1 MGAPAGNANAAK
13 SRLFYD
19 ALRKNLVQNPH
30 RVQLIVENLISAAE
44 ENEQWAIKELIDRID
59 GKPIQANT
67 LENSDGSALL
77 AGIQVTFIAPN
88 ESSANNSEG

>member
-1 MGAPAGNANAAK
+1 MGAPVGNSNASK

-44 ENEQWAIKELIDRID
+44 ENEQWAIRELMDRID
-59 GKPIQANT
+59 GKPVQANT
-67 LENSDGSALL
+67 LENSDGSPLL
-77 AGIQVTFIAPN
+77 AGIQVTFINPN
-88 ESSANNSEG
+88 DTSASNSEG

>member
-1 MGAPAGNANAAK
+1 MGAPAGNSNASK

-44 ENEQWAIKELIDRID
+44 ENEQWAIRELMDRID
-59 GKPIQANT
+59 GKPVQANT
-67 LENSDGSALL
+67 LENSDGSPLL
-77 AGIQVTFIAPN
+77 AGIQVTFINPN
-88 ESSANNSEG
+88 DTSASNSEG

>member
-1 MGAPAGNANAAK
+1 MGAPVGNSNASK

-44 ENEQWAIKELIDRID
+44 ENEQWAIRELMDRID
-59 GKPIQANT
+59 GKPVQANT
-67 LENSDGSALL
+67 LENSDGSPLL
-77 AGIQVTFIAPN
+77 AGIQVTFINPN
-88 ESSANNSEG
+88 DTSSSNSEG

>member
-44 ENEQWAIKELIDRID
+44 ENEQWAIKELMDRF
-59 GKPIQANT
+59 GGVFPGLCRK
-67 LENSDGSALL
+67 LSHFSA
-77 AGIQVTFIAPN
+77 
-88 ESSANNSEG
+88 S